1 MKISEQ
7 QFNFVYTEYS
17 KELYNIAYGYT
28 KNKDDS
34 IDITQNVFV
43 KLLESKK
50 DFKSNE
56 DIKYFLIR
64 VVINESI
71 NFIKSNYK
79 KRVIKSNDIVM
90 ISPENNKDDLQEDIS
105 IFVDKLP
112 QKYKSIII
120 LYYYDLMKIKDISK
134 AINISEAAV
143 RKRLER
149 ARNLIKEMMGGNQ

>member
-64 VVINESI
+64 VVIN
-71 NFIKSNYK
+71 
-79 KRVIKSNDIVM
+79 
-90 ISPENNKDDLQEDIS
+90 
-105 IFVDKLP
+105 DKNP
-112 QKYKSIII
+112 H
-120 LYYYDLMKIKDISK
+120 
-134 AINISEAAV
+134 AI
-143 RKRLER
+143 
-149 ARNLIKEMMGGNQ
+149 IKESKYVIIE